1 MITSTPV
8 DTISVGALP
17 EAVSMPLPSMG
28 LYGEEDGQSLQVDEL
43 DDGLAAMSVPPSTT
57 CKIFI
62 YI

>member
-8 DTISVGALP
+8 DTISVDALP
-17 EAVSMPLPSMG
+17 EAVPSLPSMG